1 MTVWRLE
8 ALAVDDAGTGLIV
21 LLLTDPHLLEG
32 GEGGQDRA
40 ADPDGVF
47 TLRWGNDLQTGMK
60 NIDWLIYLG
69 TSPSSGWLQQRP

>member
-1 MTVWRLE
+1 MPHTGWSSRLIGGFDCLTVWRLE

-21 LLLTDPHLLEG
+21 LLLTNPHLLEG
-32 GEGGQDRA
+32 GEGGQDGA

-60 NIDWLIYLG
+60 TLIG
-69 TSPSSGWLQQRP
+69 